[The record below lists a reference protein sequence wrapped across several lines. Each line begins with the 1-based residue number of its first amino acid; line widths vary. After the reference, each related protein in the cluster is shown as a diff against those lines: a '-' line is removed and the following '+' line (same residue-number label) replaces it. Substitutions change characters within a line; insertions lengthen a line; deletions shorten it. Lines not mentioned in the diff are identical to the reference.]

1 MSYSWVRRIETAG
14 AWSELPVT
22 VTLRAGALAGLG
34 YLFVSVVLGVFVLV
48 PTGLALGSVFA
59 LIPTADASA
68 LATAPAQMM
77 PVSVAGVTA
86 AFGLSL
92 VGFAAAV
99 FCALRSLAMRT
110 EIEIGPRMVAMHQIT
125 PFGRRTS
132 RAPVTAFEG
141 LCVLPQTSL
150 DGRVFAVY
158 LLHPERDRSPL
169 LMRSAVIDRD
179 WIASVSAALNQPI
192 VGALPAKDTG
202 AMAANGRDR
211 AHW

>member
-48 PTGLALGSVFA
+48 PTGLALGSLFG

-99 FCALRSLAMRT
+99 LCALRSLAMRT
-110 EIEIGPRMVAMHQIT
+110 EIEIGPRMVAIHHIT

-150 DGRVFAVY
+150 DGRVF
-158 LLHPERDRSPL
+158 
-169 LMRSAVIDRD
+169 
-179 WIASVSAALNQPI
+179 
-192 VGALPAKDTG
+192 
-202 AMAANGRDR
+202 
-211 AHW
+211 